1 MEQEKSVTI
10 KEIPLKIKNNN
21 SSSEKTIKDYNNE
34 SVFLIILCV
43 ILLFVTIFLIGTV
56 LRSDSLK
63 DEAIKITE
71 QPTIDKSNTLFNK
84 WRTQNDS
91 LFIFGSDNKFSWYDN
106 YQVLDNNFYQGTY
119 TYKSSEEAV
128 KEMGY
133 TIEDFKKSFPNISKL
148 ENVYSLQLKPT
159 YVYKSNLNVTKGHL
173 KENETW
179 WFIIMIDDDGN
190 TSAYNKTL
198 DARYNLKVES

>member
-1 MEQEKSVTI
+1 MEQEKKVTI
-10 KEIPLKIKNNN
+10 KEIPLKIKNDN
-21 SSSEKTIKDYNNE
+21 SSNKKTIKDYNNE
-34 SVFLIILCV
+34 SVFLIILSV
-43 ILLFVTIFLIGTV
+43 VLLFVTIFLIGTI
-56 LRSDSLK
+56 LRNDSLK

-71 QPTIDKSNTLFNK
+71 QPTIDKSNNLFNK

-119 TYKSSEEAV
+119 TYKSKEEAV
-128 KEMGY
+128 SEMGY
-133 TIEDFKKSFPNISKL
+133 TIDDFKKSFPNISNL

-179 WFIIMIDDDGN
+179 WFIIIIDDDGN

>member
-1 MEQEKSVTI
+1 MEQEKKITI

-21 SSSEKTIKDYNNE
+21 SSNEKTIKDYNNE
-34 SVFLIILCV
+34 SVFLIILSV
-43 ILLFVTIFLIGTV
+43 VLLFVTIFLIGTV

-119 TYKSSEEAV
+119 TYKTSEEAV
-128 KEMGY
+128 SEMGY
-133 TIEDFKKSFPNISKL
+133 TIDDFKKSFPNISNL

-179 WFIIMIDDDGN
+179 WFIIIIDDDGN